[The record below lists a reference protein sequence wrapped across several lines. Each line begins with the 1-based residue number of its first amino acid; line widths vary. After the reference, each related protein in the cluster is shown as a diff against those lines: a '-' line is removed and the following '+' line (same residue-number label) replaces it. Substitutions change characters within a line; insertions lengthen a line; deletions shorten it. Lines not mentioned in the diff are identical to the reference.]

1 MTDAGPQT
9 AAFFHADS
17 GAVRFWVAAPD
28 GSGWVG
34 AILRQAILHHRFEGD
49 VGGAD
54 ALAVYHR
61 HQAEIDA
68 AVQRRIAA
76 GSIEPVLLRESDLG
90 PR

>member
-1 MTDAGPQT
+1 MVTPGTLP

-17 GAVRFWVAAPD
+17 GAVRFWVMTPD
-28 GSGWVG
+28 GSDWVG
-34 AILRQAILHHRFEGD
+34 AIVRPALLHHRFQGD
-49 VGGAD
+49 IGGAD

-68 AVQRRIAA
+68 AVLRRIAA
-76 GSIEPVLLRESDLG
+76 GSIEPVLLREGDLA